1 MEILQKR
8 FDSRLLAVL
17 GALGC
22 VLLASLGFAAVSSA
36 AVPEAGQNC
45 VESEGKISGA
55 GSTYQNNL
63 QEEVAKFYRNDFC
76 GATGV
81 ETAED
86 KIGGTERG
94 EAGNTMIAY
103 NYPGA
108 EKNKGTGSGAGLK
121 AASCR
126 TEAFFGTDLPYS
138 LEQLEWLDEAP
149 GTLVEAHEGVTCA
162 STIKGKFDPPFQPD
176 SPEEWPDKAA
186 GKEDTTATLMSFPI
200 GGSSVALPVYL
211 TAATCENNA
220 ANVPTSLEF
229 TTKEVSRLLGG
240 EAKEWNEAELIAN
253 NPALKHCPTKITRV
267 VRFDNSGTTSILKNY
282 LIREEGNAG
291 GGERKTYATCAPANN
306 WTAYPPGKNPNTE
319 WPGKQ
324 EPGKEG
330 ACSEITTAGENGGP
344 ALITKLKA
352 TPGGIGYADLSNAAP
367 PEGAGLILPTVENGE
382 ESGAEPPSE
391 GNAANCTYKVVTLPK
406 GSTSND
412 VGLNPRDNWSNNN
425 ETIAGNE
432 NHENATD
439 KGKLYPICGLTFDLV
454 YTGLHVAAG
463 GANPISRLSNDQ
475 RRTLYS
481 YMTYLLSPIAQEKLG
496 TIEYHGVPESWLPLL
511 RAGFQKNF

>member
-1 MEILQKR
+1 MEIRQKR
-8 FDSRLLAVL
+8 FDSRLVAVL
-17 GALGC
+17 GVLGC

-36 AVPEAGQNC
+36 AQPEAGLNC
-45 VESEGKISGA
+45 VESEGKISGSGA
-55 GSTYQNNL
+55 TFQNNL

-86 KIGGTERG
+86 KVGGTERG

-103 NYPGA
+103 NYPSA
-108 EKNKGTGSGAGLK
+108 EKNKGTGATAALD

-126 TEAFFGTDLPYS
+126 EEAFEGSDLWT

-149 GTLVEAHEGVTCA
+149 GTLVEAHEGKTCA

-176 SPEEWPDKAA
+176 SPEEWPDKAS
-186 GKEDTTATLMSFPI
+186 GKEDTTATLMTLPI
-200 GGSSVALPVYL
+200 GGASVTLPVYL
-211 TAATCENNA
+211 TAETCENNA

-253 NPALKHCPTKITRV
+253 NPALKHCPFKITRV
-267 VRFDNSGTTSILKNY
+267 VRFDNSGTTTILKDY
-282 LIREEGNAG
+282 LVREEGNAG
-291 GGERKTYATCAPANN
+291 GGPRTAYATCAPAND
-306 WTAYPPGKNPNTE
+306 WTVYSPVESPNTK

-330 ACSEITTAGENGGP
+330 ACSEITTASENGGP
-344 ALITKLKA
+344 ALMKKLKA
-352 TPGGIGYADLSNAAP
+352 TPGGIGYNDLAGSVP
-367 PEGAGLILPTVENGE
+367 PEETGFILPSVENAE
-382 ESGAEPPSE
+382 ETGTEPPAE
-391 GNAANCTYKVVTLPK
+391 GSAANCTYKVLTLPK

-432 NHENATD
+432 NHNNATD
-439 KGKLYPICGLTFDLV
+439 KGKLYPICGLTFNLV

-481 YMTYLLSPIAQEKLG
+481 YETYLLSPIAQEKLG
-496 TIEYHGVPESWLPLL
+496 TVYYHGVPESWLPLL